1 MSVLP
6 VTQIAP
12 GSFVLKRG
20 ANGCSTTAPAV
31 AGTMPAT
38 SSASR
43 AIHLAMV
50 RKIRRARLFP
60 CLLARFR
67 SVGREIRAGSTSPG
81 DGA

>member
-1 MSVLP
+1 M
-6 VTQIAP
+6 TQIAP
-12 GSFVLKRG
+12 CSFTLKRG
-20 ANGCSTTAPAV
+20 VKGFSDHGARGRRHEARDEQREQGDP
-31 AGTMPAT
+31 PP
-38 SSASR
+38 
-43 AIHLAMV
+43 AMV